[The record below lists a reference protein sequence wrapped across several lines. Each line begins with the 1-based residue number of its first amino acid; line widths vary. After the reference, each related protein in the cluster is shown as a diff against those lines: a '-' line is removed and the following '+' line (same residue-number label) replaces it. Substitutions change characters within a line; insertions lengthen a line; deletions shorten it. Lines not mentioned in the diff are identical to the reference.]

1 MAVDLS
7 GQIAAIQAAIGAGVT
22 SVSYEGKST
31 TFRSFDE
38 MTKTVAYLQ
47 RAQARANGQPVAAVG
62 LANFDRG
69 YRRRGR
75 WGGGPWGR

>member
-1 MAVDLS
+1 MAVDFS
-7 GQIAAIQAAIGAGVT
+7 GQIAAIQAALAAGVT

-31 TFRSFDE
+31 TFRDFDE

-47 RAQARANGQPVAAVG
+47 RVQTRANGQRVSTVG

-69 YRRRGR
+69 YHRRGFR
-75 WGGGPWGR
+75 RGGW